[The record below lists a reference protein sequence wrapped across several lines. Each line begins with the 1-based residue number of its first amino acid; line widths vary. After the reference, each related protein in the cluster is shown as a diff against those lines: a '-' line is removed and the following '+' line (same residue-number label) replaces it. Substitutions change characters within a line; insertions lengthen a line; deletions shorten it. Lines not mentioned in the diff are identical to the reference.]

1 MLLRPG
7 AKRHRRMFKKILI
20 ANRGEIALRVICAC
34 KELGIKTVAV
44 YSDADRNSLHVRF
57 ADEAVCIGPP
67 RSAESYLNIPAVI
80 SAAEITGVD
89 AIHPGYGLLSEN
101 ANFAEVCETSHIK
114 FIGPPPDVIRLMGEK
129 EKARMAMKQ
138 ANVPILPG
146 SEGVIA
152 NADEAREWAKE
163 IGYPVIVKA
172 SAGGGGRGMRV
183 IRKEEELE
191 NFFNSA
197 QQEAAAAFGNG
208 NLYMEKFIER
218 PRHIE
223 FQVLGDNYGKVISL
237 GERECSIQRR
247 HQKLL
252 EESPSTQVSEEL
264 RQQIGKKLSECLS
277 QIGYVNAGTVEFLM
291 DEDRSLHFIEMNTR
305 IQVEHPV
312 TELVTGID
320 LVKAQILLA
329 AGGKMVE
336 IIPRLDRKGQ
346 RGHAIECR
354 INAEHPEKF
363 TPSAGKIKTF
373 HTPGGLGI
381 RVDTAAYAEGV
392 IPPYY
397 DSLIAKLIS
406 HGKDRSEAI
415 MRMRRALEMFIVE
428 GIHTTIP
435 LHRRILAD
443 PDFQAGNFDT
453 KYMERF
459 LARLQEERR
468 QEVPVGA

>member
-1 MLLRPG
+1 
-7 AKRHRRMFKKILI
+7 MFRKILI

-57 ADEAVCIGPP
+57 ADEAICIGPP
-67 RSAESYLNIPAVI
+67 RSSESYLNIPAVI
-80 SAAEITGVD
+80 SAAEITNVD

-101 ANFAEVCETSHIK
+101 ANFAEVCETCHIK
-114 FIGPPPDVIRLMGEK
+114 FIGPPPEVIRLMGEK
-129 EKARMAMKQ
+129 EKARQAMKKTH
-138 ANVPILPG
+138 VPILPG
-146 SEGVIA
+146 SDGVIA
-152 NADEAREWAKE
+152 GAEEAREWAKQ

-183 IRKEEELE
+183 IRSESELE
-191 NFFNSA
+191 NAFNSA
-197 QQEAAAAFGNG
+197 QSEAAAAFGNG

-223 FQVLGDNYGKVISL
+223 FQVLGDTHGRVISL

-252 EESPSTQVSEEL
+252 EESPSVAVTEQMRHDIGHKL
-264 RQQIGKKLSECLS
+264 QQCLSE
-277 QIGYVNAGTVEFLM
+277 IGYVNAGTVEFLM
-291 DEDRSLHFIEMNTR
+291 DEDGSLHFIEMNTR

-312 TELVTGID
+312 TEMVTGID
-320 LVKAQILLA
+320 LVKSQILLA
-329 AGGKMVE
+329 TGAKLTDV
-336 IIPRLDRKGQ
+336 IQKIDRRGQ

-363 TPSAGKIKTF
+363 TPSAGKITTF
-373 HTPGGLGI
+373 HVPGGLGV

-397 DSLIAKLIS
+397 DSLIAKLIT
-406 HGKDRSEAI
+406 HGKDRDEAVH
-415 MRMRRALEMFIVE
+415 RMQRALDMFIVE
-428 GIHTTIP
+428 GIYTTIP
-435 LHRRILAD
+435 LHRIILRDAE
-443 PDFQAGNFDT
+443 FQSGNLDT
-453 KYMERF
+453 KYMERL
-459 LARLQEERR
+459 LARLQEQRAAV
-468 QEVPVGA
+468 QET